1 MKEELLVASNRAIGS
16 KVLQCCEAADNY
28 PSFASLKKHVV
39 SRTAGL
45 QDCYFVMSVCR
56 IVFSSTWTGQ
66 V

>member
-1 MKEELLVASNRAIGS
+1 VKEELLVASNRAIGS